1 MSTPRTHARRGFT
14 LIELLVG
21 ITVSSVVLL
30 AVAGTIIAVNNIFQN
45 NTVSKTAVEGS
56 RVGTDYLNRTLR
68 YAGYGLDPAIAFDFD
83 TAGLP
88 GARKDNYTEEVEDWG
103 TFVTDDLAFRY
114 RDPMFLRHGQL
125 DGTGTPPFQ
134 LTLDSAATFGQPLR
148 QGQAVLVACPGG
160 QDYFLGRL
168 TADVPADGTTATL
181 DTALAAG
188 LPGDVPKA
196 CMSDAGRVPFVMLV
210 HEKRLRVEAHG
221 GRPYLVVKHGWAD
234 TADFDPIAADV
245 ESFQVSYQMN
255 RPPAN
260 SACCAGLPAPDGA
273 VGSGMAWVLGDE
285 DSVVLPKYDADA
297 PAPTYST
304 PYDAPLRYNMNPAN
318 IRSVGVGLTVRSV
331 RQLPSGQK
339 NQARKLFN
347 AEPVNP
353 EDTFFRTTVET
364 SVRIPN
370 MTSRAFFIPELRAAG
385 VAGDLKNVWGG

>member
-1 MSTPRTHARRGFT
+1 MSTSRTHARRGFT

-45 NTVSKTAVEGS
+45 NTISKTAVEGS
-56 RVGTDYLNRTLR
+56 RVGSDYLNRTLR
-68 YAGYGLDPAIAFDFD
+68 YAGYGLDPAIAFNFD
-83 TAGLP
+83 TVGLP
-88 GARKDNYTEEVEDWG
+88 GDRKDNYTEEVEGWG
-103 TFVTDDLAFRY
+103 NFVTDDLAFRY
-114 RDPMFLRHGQL
+114 RDPMFLRRGQL
-125 DGTGTPPFQ
+125 ADTGTPPFQ
-134 LTLDSAATFGQPLR
+134 LNLDAATVFGQPLR

-168 TADVPADGTTATL
+168 TADVPADGTAASL

-188 LPGDVPKA
+188 LPGDVPKS
-196 CMSDAGRVPFVMLV
+196 CMADATRLPFVMLV
-210 HEKRLRVEAHG
+210 HEKRLRVEAYG
-221 GRPYLVVKHGWAD
+221 GRPYLVVRHGWAQN
-234 TADFDPIAADV
+234 ADFDPIAVDV

-285 DSVVLPKYDADA
+285 DAVVLPKYDADV
-297 PAPTYST
+297 PPPTYST

-331 RQLPSGQK
+331 RPLPSGKK
-339 NQARKLFN
+339 NQGRKLFN
-347 AEPVNP
+347 ADPVNP
-353 EDTFFRTTVET
+353 EDMFFRTTVET
-364 SVRIPN
+364 SLRIPN
-370 MTSRAFFIPELRAAG
+370 MTSRAFFIPELRSEG
-385 VAGDLKNVWGG
+385 VAGDIKNVWGG

>member
-1 MSTPRTHARRGFT
+1 MSTPRTPARRGFT

-30 AVAGTIIAVNNIFQN
+30 AVAATIIAVNDIFQK

-56 RVGTDYLNRTLR
+56 RVGMDYLNRTLR
-68 YAGYGLDPAIAFDFD
+68 YAGYGLDPAIAFDFGTD
-83 TAGLP
+83 GLP
-88 GARKDNYTEEVEDWG
+88 EDRKDNYTEEVEDWG
-103 TFVTDDLAFRY
+103 SFVTDDLAFRY
-114 RDPMFLRHGQL
+114 RDPMYLRRGQL
-125 DGTGTPPFQ
+125 DGTGAPPFQ
-134 LTLDSAATFGQPLR
+134 LTLEPAANFGQPLR

-168 TADVPADGTTATL
+168 AADVTADGTTASL
-181 DTALAAG
+181 ETALAAG
-188 LPGDVPKA
+188 IPGDVPKG
-196 CMSDAGRVPFVMLV
+196 CMTDSTRMPFVMLV
-210 HEKRLRVEAHG
+210 QEKRLRVEAHG
-221 GRPYLVVKHGWAD
+221 GRPYLVVKHGWAED
-234 TADFDPIAADV
+234 ADFDPIAADV

-260 SACCAGLPAPDGA
+260 SACCAGQAAPDGA

-285 DSVVLPKYDADA
+285 DAVMLPKYDADV
-297 PAPTYST
+297 PPPTYST
-304 PYDAPLRYNMNPAN
+304 PYDDALRYNMNTAN

-331 RQLPSGQK
+331 RPMPSGKK
-339 NQARKLFN
+339 NQARRLFN
-347 AEPVNP
+347 ADPVNG